1 MDILLALAERLPD
14 DVKLDRLVPYL
25 VELLKDNAAL
35 VRANAIK
42 TLTKVVSGLITA
54 QIPFTK
60 SIEI

>member
-25 VELLKDNAAL
+25 IELLKDNAAL

-42 TLTKVVSGLITA
+42 ALTKVVSYC
-54 QIPFTK
+54 
-60 SIEI
+60 SIQRI